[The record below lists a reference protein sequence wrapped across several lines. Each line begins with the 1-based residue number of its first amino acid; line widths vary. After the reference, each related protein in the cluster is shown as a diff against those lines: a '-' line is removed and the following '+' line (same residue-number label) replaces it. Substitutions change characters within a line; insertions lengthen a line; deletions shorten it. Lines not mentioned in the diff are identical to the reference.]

1 MKNVQVLKG
10 ISGVVVLS
18 VLLTACQ
25 TGGASQSKPE
35 AKKPDASSAATPAQI
50 DPNAKINDKKIEI
63 SVYMRSRPESVES
76 NDLLWMKPIVE
87 KTNVYFKWLK
97 APVDTKDYVEKFNLT
112 LAGGTLPDMME
123 ASTDLLIKGGENGI
137 FEPLNKLIDQYM
149 PNFKQVMASNPKIA
163 KEIKSDDGNIYY
175 FPQISAVKTI
185 NLNIFRQDWLD
196 KLGLKAP
203 TTTEEMYQVLK
214 AFKEKDPNGNG
225 KNDEI
230 PFTTKL
236 KTRGLLPFF
245 EPFGVS
251 LEEDFYVDNGKVYYT
266 YTNPKMK
273 DALAFVSKLYKEGLI
288 DKEYITNDQK
298 VWESRFTNQVS
309 GATFDSFPRLDA
321 LEKLVGKVNANAVMN
336 GTIPLKGPSGADAY
350 TKSQQSLIK
359 NGFAVSSQSKFKVEI
374 AKMQDWFYSPEGQ
387 LAMNF
392 GKLGETYVMEG
403 DQPKFTDVIMKDANN
418 SPLIKMYELG
428 HREFAYQWDIRYE
441 NAMVT
446 PKLEKIRDSITPFIK
461 DRFPLS
467 ISFKQE
473 ERDVLNSKFTEIT
486 TYKEEMMNKFIMGTE
501 SLDKFDQFVAHM
513 NAMGLE
519 NVVKIQQAGYDR
531 YLKR

>member
-1 MKNVQVLKG
+1 MKRKKMIKG
-10 ISGVVVLS
+10 VSTTVALS

-25 TGGASQSKPE
+25 TGGTPE
-35 AKKPDASSAATPAQI
+35 PTKDAVAKVSEPAAAQK
-50 DPNAKINDKKIEI
+50 DPNAKIVDKKTEI
-63 SVYMRSRPESVES
+63 SVYMRPRPESVES
-76 NDLLWMKPIVE
+76 NDLPWMKPIVE
-87 KTNVYFKWLK
+87 KTNVYFKWVK
-97 APVDTKDYVEKFNLT
+97 APNETKDYIEKFNLT
-112 LAGGTLPDMME
+112 LAGGNLPDLME
-123 ASTDLLIKGGENGI
+123 ATPDLLNKGGENGI

-149 PNFKQVMASNPKIA
+149 PNFKKVMDADPKIM
-163 KEIKSDDGNIYY
+163 KEIKSDDGNIYF

-230 PFTTKL
+230 PFTTRN
-236 KTRGLLPFF
+236 KTKGLLPFF

-251 LEEDFYVDNGKVYYT
+251 LEEDFYADNGKVKYT
-266 YTNPKMK
+266 FTNPQLKE
-273 DALAFVSKLYKEGLI
+273 ALTYVSKLYKEGLI
-288 DKEYITNDQK
+288 DKEYVTNDQK

-309 GATFDSFPRLDA
+309 GLTFDSFPRIEY
-321 LEKLVGKVNANAVMN
+321 LEKLVGKANPNTVMT
-336 GTIPLKGPSGADAY
+336 GTIPLKGPSGAEPY
-350 TKSQQSLIK
+350 TKSQQTLIK
-359 NGFAVSSQSKFKVEI
+359 NGFALSSKSKYKVEI

-392 GKLGETYVMEG
+392 GKLGETYTMENN
-403 DQPKFTDVIMKDANN
+403 QPKYTDAIMKDANN

-446 PKLEKIRDSITPFIK
+446 PKIEKIRDSITPFIK
-461 DRFPLS
+461 DKFPVSLS
-467 ISFKQE
+467 FNQE
-473 ERDVLNSKFTEIT
+473 ERDVLNSKYTEIT
-486 TYKEEMMNKFIMGTE
+486 TYKDEMINKFIMGTE
-501 SLDKFDQFVAHM
+501 PLDKFDDFVAHI
-513 NAMGLE
+513 NSMGLD
-519 NVVKIQQAGYDR
+519 NVLKIQQAAYDR
-531 YLKR
+531 YAKR